1 MADGTLKVGTI
12 TTSSGSGTITLGQSG
27 ETISVPKGIM
37 SGQNYPA
44 FMAYQS
50 AASTTISSS
59 TETKVQFNTEVFDTD
74 NTFDNSTNYRWTPGV
89 AGKYWM
95 SAQVLCLAGT
105 DNLTEAEFYIKKN
118 GSTRTKSSF
127 NFTNNRASVASPII
141 SITDEV
147 DLTTDYYEIYV
158 SINDSSGSPSY
169 GGDSTSFRTYFTG
182 YRIGA

>member
-12 TTSSGSGTITLGQSG
+12 TTSSGSGSITIPSGVTLKNN
-27 ETISVPKGIM
+27 T
-37 SGQNYPA
+37 PA

-50 AASTTISSS
+50 SGSVTISSS
-59 TETKVQFNTEVFDTD
+59 TETKVQFDTEVFDTD
-74 NTFDNSTNYRWTPGV
+74 NTFDNSTNYRFTPGV
-89 AGKYWM
+89 AGKYFL
-95 SAQVLCLAGT
+95 SAQVLCVAGT

-158 SINDSSGSPSY
+158 AINDSSGSPSY

-182 YRIGA
+182 YKIGA

>member
-12 TTSSGSGTITLGQSG
+12 TTSTGSGSITIPSGVTLKNN
-27 ETISVPKGIM
+27 T
-37 SGQNYPA
+37 PA

-50 AASTTISSS
+50 SGSTTISSN

-74 NTFDNSTNYRWTPGV
+74 NTFSSNRFTPGV
-89 AGKYWM
+89 EGKYFL

-118 GSTRTKSSF
+118 GSTKTKTSF
-127 NFTNNRASVASPII
+127 NFTNNRASVVSPVI

-158 SINDSSGSPSY
+158 AINDSSGSPSY

>member
-12 TTSSGSGTITLGQSG
+12 TTSSGSGTVTVPSGVTLKNN
-27 ETISVPKGIM
+27 T
-37 SGQNYPA
+37 PA

-50 AASTTISSS
+50 AGSVTISSS

-89 AGKYWM
+89 TGKYWM

-147 DLTTDYYEIYV
+147 DLTSDYYEIYV
-158 SINDSSGSPSY
+158 SINDSSGSPTY
-169 GGDSTSFRTYFTG
+169 GGDGTSFRTYFTG

>member
-12 TTSSGSGTITLGQSG
+12 TTSSGSGSITIPSGVTLKNN
-27 ETISVPKGIM
+27 T
-37 SGQNYPA
+37 PA

-50 AASTTISSS
+50 SGSVTISSS
-59 TETKVQFNTEVFDTD
+59 TETKVQFDTEVFDTD

-158 SINDSSGSPSY
+158 SINDSSGSPTY
-169 GGDSTSFRTYFTG
+169 GGDGTSFRTYFTG

>member
-12 TTSSGSGTITLGQSG
+12 TTSSGSGSITIPSGVTLKNN
-27 ETISVPKGIM
+27 T
-37 SGQNYPA
+37 PA

-50 AASTTISSS
+50 SGSVTISSS
-59 TETKVQFNTEVFDTD
+59 TETKVQFDTEVFDTD
-74 NTFDNSTNYRWTPGV
+74 NTFDNSTNYRFTPGV
-89 AGKYWM
+89 AGKYFL
-95 SAQVLCLAGT
+95 SAQVLCVAGT

-158 SINDSSGSPSY
+158 AINDSSGSPSY

>member
-1 MADGTLKVGTI
+1 MADGILKVGTI
-12 TTSSGSGTITLGQSG
+12 TTSTGSGSITIPSGVTLKNN
-27 ETISVPKGIM
+27 T
-37 SGQNYPA
+37 PA

-50 AASTTISSS
+50 AGSTTISSN

-89 AGKYWM
+89 VGKYWM
-95 SAQVLCLAGT
+95 SAQVLCVAGT

-118 GSTRTKSSF
+118 GSTKTKSSF

-147 DLTTDYYEIYV
+147 NLTTDYYEIYV
-158 SINDSSGSPSY
+158 TINDSSGSPNY

>member
-1 MADGTLKVGTI
+1 MADGILKVGTI
-12 TTSSGSGTITLGQSG
+12 TTSTGSGSITIPSGVTLKNN
-27 ETISVPKGIM
+27 T
-37 SGQNYPA
+37 PA

-50 AASTTISSS
+50 AGSTTISSN

-89 AGKYWM
+89 VGKYWM
-95 SAQVLCLAGT
+95 SAQVLCVAGT

-118 GSTRTKSSF
+118 GSTKTKSSF

-147 DLTTDYYEIYV
+147 NLTTDYYEIYV
-158 SINDSSGSPSY
+158 AINDSSGSPNY

>member
-12 TTSSGSGTITLGQSG
+12 TTSTGSGSITIPSGVTLKNN
-27 ETISVPKGIM
+27 T
-37 SGQNYPA
+37 PA

-50 AASTTISSS
+50 AGSTTISSN

-89 AGKYWM
+89 VGKYWM
-95 SAQVLCLAGT
+95 SAQVLCVAGT

-118 GSTRTKSSF
+118 GSTKTKSSF

-147 DLTTDYYEIYV
+147 NLTTDYYEIYV
-158 SINDSSGSPSY
+158 AINDSSGSPNY

>member
-12 TTSSGSGTITLGQSG
+12 TTSSGSGSITIPSGVTLKNN
-27 ETISVPKGIM
+27 T
-37 SGQNYPA
+37 PA

-74 NTFDNSTNYRWTPGV
+74 NTFDNSTNYRFTPGV
-89 AGKYWM
+89 AGKYFL
-95 SAQVLCLAGT
+95 SAQVLCVAGT

-158 SINDSSGSPSY
+158 AINDSSGSPSY